1 MIKKFKKIIIATGGT
16 GGHIFP
22 AVSLAN
28 HFLEQKINVEIVSD
42 RRGLRYLENFRGLK
56 ITEINSSTIFSKN
69 FINKLFSLFN
79 IFFAFLRSLFFL
91 IIKRPKLVFG
101 MGGYASFPIC
111 LASILLGVPFII
123 YENNLFIGK
132 ANRYLLPFAK
142 KIFVSYGELEGIS
155 EKYKN
160 KMCVIGNI
168 IRKEILNYE
177 ASRNIHKEEKKL
189 KILILGGSQAAKIFA
204 EKLPDVFKRCKESNM
219 SFEVFQQCL
228 PEQNDFLTS
237 YYQKLKIKF
246 EIFNF
251 TTDILKYFAKS
262 NLVITRSG
270 SSMLAELVNV
280 KIPFISVPLPT
291 SAENHQLKN
300 AIYYSEK
307 EYSYLVE
314 ERDLNANLFA
324 LIKKLS
330 ENMSLLDKIIHKQ
343 RQYSD
348 KSVYKNIEEQIN
360 QLI

>member
-132 ANRYLLPFAK
+132 ANRYLLRLQ

-168 IRKEILNYE
+168 IRKEILNFE

-189 KILILGGSQAAKIFA
+189 KILILVEAKLQRYLLKNYQTCLKDA
-204 EKLPDVFKRCKESNM
+204 RSNM

-280 KIPFISVPLPT
+280 KILLFLCLYL
-291 SAENHQLKN
+291 HQLK
-300 AIYYSEK
+300 
-307 EYSYLVE
+307 
-314 ERDLNANLFA
+314 
-324 LIKKLS
+324 
-330 ENMSLLDKIIHKQ
+330 II
-343 RQYSD
+343 
-348 KSVYKNIEEQIN
+348 N
-360 QLI
+360 